1 MIMQQIGIN
10 RVCLTLRPLLHGREM
25 QIFKPNIHNPH
36 FSRAL
41 YVCGLYLYP
50 TLVLDNPKIGG
61 IVESIILFHDFRA
74 ELDF

>member
-1 MIMQQIGIN
+1 M
-10 RVCLTLRPLLHGREM
+10 VGRCKFSNP
-25 QIFKPNIHNPH
+25 ISTTYSPH